1 MIRVEGLT
9 KTYGRGGAADAQ
21 PPALD
26 SVSFEVGRAEIAGL
40 LGPNGAGKSTMM
52 RILTCFLA
60 PTRGRATLAGRSI
73 ADDPRA
79 VRRAVGYLPEAVPL
93 PPEMRVDEYLAFRA
107 ALKGIARG
115 ARRAE
120 IEGAVGRVALGDRR
134 RQIIG
139 TLSRGYRQRVGL
151 ADALL
156 GSPPI
161 LILDEP
167 TAGLDP
173 NQIRETRALI
183 RELGRERTILLSTH
197 VLSEIEAVATRI
209 LILRRGRLVAAAP
222 VTELQARL
230 AGARRVVVE
239 TRPDDVARAGELFG
253 RVPGIAAVVPGEA
266 GRLTLTL
273 AAGAADDDVREAVF
287 RAAATGG
294 VTLRELRL
302 ETPSLEE
309 IFGRATAD
317 DGAPVA

>member
-9 KTYGRGGAADAQ
+9 KTYGRAAGAQ

-26 SVSFEVGRAEIAGL
+26 GVSFEVGRAEIAGL

-73 ADDPRA
+73 SDEPRE
-79 VRRAVGYLPEAVPL
+79 VRRSVGYLPEAVPL

-107 ALKGIARG
+107 ALKGIPRG

-120 IEGAVGRVALGDRR
+120 LDGAVGRVALGDRR

-230 AGARRVVVE
+230 AGARRIVVE
-239 TRPDDVARAGELFG
+239 PRPDDAGRATELFS
-253 RVPGIAAVVPGEA
+253 RVAGIAGVAADG
-266 GRLTLTL
+266 GRLMLTL
-273 AAGAADDDVREAVF
+273 AAGAATDEAREAVF

-317 DGAPVA
+317 EGAPAA

>member
-1 MIRVEGLT
+1 VIRVEGLT
-9 KTYGRGGAADAQ
+9 KSYGRAGGQ

-26 SVSFEVGRAEIAGL
+26 GVSFEVGRAEIAGL

-60 PTRGRATLAGRSI
+60 PTRGQATLAGRSI
-73 ADDPRA
+73 ADEPRA
-79 VRRAVGYLPEAVPL
+79 VRRSVGYLPEAVPL
-93 PPEMRVDEYLAFRA
+93 PPEMRVDEYLSFRA
-107 ALKGIARG
+107 ALKGVPRR

-120 IEGAVGRVALGDRR
+120 IDGAVGRVALGDRR

-156 GSPPI
+156 GQPPI

-197 VLSEIEAVATRI
+197 VLSEVEAIATRI
-209 LILRRGRLVAAAP
+209 LILRRGKLVAAEPTAA
-222 VTELQARL
+222 LQARL
-230 AGARRVVVE
+230 AGARRVLAEV
-239 TRPDDVARAGELFG
+239 RPAEQARAGELFARLAG
-253 RVPGIAAVVPGEA
+253 VASVAPLDD
-266 GRLTLTL
+266 GRLALTL
-273 AAGAADDDVREAVF
+273 AGGLADEEVREAVF
-287 RAAATGG
+287 RAAAGAG
-294 VTLRELRL
+294 LTLRELRA
-302 ETPSLEE
+302 ESPSLEE

-317 DGAPVA
+317 DDGGAPA